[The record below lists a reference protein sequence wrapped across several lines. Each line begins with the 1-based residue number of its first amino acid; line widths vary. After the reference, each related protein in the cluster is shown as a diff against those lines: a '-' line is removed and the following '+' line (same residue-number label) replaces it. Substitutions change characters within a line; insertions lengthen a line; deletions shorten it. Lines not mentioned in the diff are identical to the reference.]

1 MDNLFILDR
10 KKAYNGTTMNRV
22 SHLKWKGAGIIV
34 SFKNVHYYI
43 VFHPFFV
50 VSNVYSKIFKI

>member
-34 SFKNVHYYI
+34 SFKNVI
-43 VFHPFFV
+43 TLFF
-50 VSNVYSKIFKI
+50 IHFL